1 MTAGYTTTVYRVGRK
16 RLHYFPIIASAAW
29 FLTLTTL
36 LIRWLSLGR
45 PRYPGQVNPLI
56 PFISDIAAFRF
67 KPVFVAGCTITAICF
82 VGTVFSVHHVRYSTG
97 FYGLADDAAWRK
109 TLSFIAMFT
118 GFVSGA
124 CLFLLSVFDTF
135 QKHEEHRYLLVGLFG
150 GLALSSITTEIVWWD
165 ETYKAARF
173 PGLRKWYVRMLSMVN
188 KATMLTLSTCFR
200 CIVNN
205 FLVLCIT
212 GFGVAFLVLLYT
224 DYWHSAALMEWIIT
238 YLGSIWIG
246 TFAGYI
252 RYVHTESSNPSRLLL
267 TTLYRFR
274 EAGGVANRETSPEH
288 QPLLAPV

>member
-36 LIRWLSLGR
+36 LLRWLSLGR
-45 PRYPGQVNPLI
+45 PRYPGQVNPWI

-67 KPVFVAGCTITAICF
+67 KPVFVVGCTITAICF

-109 TLSFIAMFT
+109 TLSFIAMLT

-173 PGLRKWYVRMLSMVN
+173 PGLRKW
-188 KATMLTLSTCFR
+188 

-252 RYVHTESSNPSRLLL
+252 R
-267 TTLYRFR
+267 FR

-288 QPLLAPV
+288 QPLLAPL